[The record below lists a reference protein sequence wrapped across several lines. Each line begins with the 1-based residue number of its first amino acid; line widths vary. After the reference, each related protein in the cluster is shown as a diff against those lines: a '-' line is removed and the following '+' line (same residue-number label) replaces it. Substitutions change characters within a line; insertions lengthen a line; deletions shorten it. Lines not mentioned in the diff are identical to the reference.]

1 MHPHYVLIVG
11 RDRDIADKFVEQ
23 RSGIVRTDETIMTFD
38 RIAPSFDARNYLCTR
53 YDKGRLRCISF
64 PSTAKVGPL
73 VIDDWVSV
81 SEITRSIDCN
91 PNIAPQRKSFLKR
104 RLDYWLEWKRSE
116 IGPRSYSMRDWE

>member
-1 MHPHYVLIVG
+1 MKWKARIIVHPTTRGLT
-11 RDRDIADKFVEQ
+11 
-23 RSGIVRTDETIMTFD
+23 VR
-38 RIAPSFDARNYLCTR
+38 SFDNHAVQYVRPNFAFY
-53 YDKGRLRCISF
+53 
-64 PSTAKVGPL
+64 TAKIGSL